1 MFEKK
6 EGKVN
11 GLSTQ
16 KEDKSEKS
24 LALASLIKLLDLN

>member
-16 KEDKSEKS
+16 KEDKLEKS
-24 LALASLIKLLDLN
+24 SHLLHL

>member
-11 GLSTQ
+11 GLSKQ
-16 KEDKSEKS
+16 KEDKLEKS